1 MRSKTSHEG
10 YLLIDDR
17 AGGGRLFESA
27 TVTCAHCQVT
37 FLRNPLRARPRGYCR
52 NCDAYICD
60 KPECSILRP
69 QRLMSNSPC
78 RGFVWITRMMFGDQ
92 IHLEAPVGHADSFD
106 LKGISEAI
114 MMRNGFHTLSGVSGV
129 EIDCEYGGEC
139 STLSRGETFNWA
151 LTILGPGIITVR

>member
-1 MRSKTSHEG
+1 MVESKVERISFTPKREV
-10 YLLIDDR
+10 LILG
-17 AGGGRLFESA
+17 APNKF
-27 TVTCAHCQVT
+27 T
-37 FLRNPLRARPRGYCR
+37 LR
-52 NCDAYICD
+52 D

-114 MMRNGFHTLSGVSGV
+114 MMRNGASPMTRA
-129 EIDCEYGGEC
+129 
-139 STLSRGETFNWA
+139 TSRQKLLASRPTTRTTPFFRSDA
-151 LTILGPGIITVR
+151 

>member
-1 MRSKTSHEG
+1 MVESKVEWISFTPKREV
-10 YLLIDDR
+10 LILG
-17 AGGGRLFESA
+17 APNKF
-27 TVTCAHCQVT
+27 T
-37 FLRNPLRARPRGYCR
+37 LR
-52 NCDAYICD
+52 D